1 VTQDSGQW
9 DQQGDQQGGQQGGQ
23 YGGYPPQE
31 PGRYPPRPQQPAG
44 YPPSQ
49 QPGGFPPQ
57 QPAGFPPQPSGYQ
70 PQGGYP
76 PQAPPGG
83 YPPQA
88 PPGGYP
94 PQAPPG
100 GYPPQQPGA
109 FAAQGAGGFPSG
121 PGAPPKKSPV
131 MIIAIVAAAIVL
143 LAAIG
148 GIIMV
153 LTRGATD
160 QPEVTITPSQPVP
173 PTEEPTPGPT
183 EQPTP
188 EPQPSPTEPSEPPT
202 RGSVDLGNGIELLP
216 AGGWEVKK
224 TGQNV
229 AQLSDGTNVFLGQSL
244 QISQSTNPGQLCEAW
259 HRKIAEGTTN
269 GKFQDSKDAD
279 VGTTRLQAAT
289 CVAQVT
295 VSGGQGSAK
304 LFLFSLVSV
313 RQSDGVS
320 VIGTTY
326 FTADS
331 NTEQLNK
338 DFTSMINSM
347 LRSQAAGG

>member
-9 DQQGDQQGGQQGGQ
+9 GQQRGQ
-23 YGGYPPQE
+23 LGGYPPQE
-31 PGRYPPRPQQPAG
+31 PGEYSPSPQQPSG
-44 YPPSQ
+44 YPPPQ

-57 QPAGFPPQPSGYQ
+57 QPAGFPPQPPGYP

-83 YPPQA
+83 YPQ
-88 PPGGYP
+88 
-94 PQAPPG
+94 
-100 GYPPQQPGA
+100 QQPGGWGP
-109 FAAQGAGGFPSG
+109 QGPGGFPSG

-143 LAAIG
+143 LAAVG

-153 LTRGATD
+153 LTRGGTD
-160 QPEVTITPSQPVP
+160 QPDVTITPSQPVP

-188 EPQPSPTEPSEPPT
+188 QRQPSPTEPSEPRT
-202 RGSVDLGNGIELLP
+202 RGSVDVGNGIELVP
-216 AGGWEVKK
+216 AAGWEVKK
-224 TGQNV
+224 TDKDV
-229 AQLSDGTNVFLGQSL
+229 AQLSNGESVFLGQSL
-244 QISQSTNPGQLCEAW
+244 QIEQSTNPGQLCDAW
-259 HRKIAEGTTN
+259 HRRIAEGTTN
-269 GKFQDSKDAD
+269 GKFQDAKDTD
-279 VGTTRLQAAT
+279 VGTTRLKAAT
-289 CVAQVT
+289 CAAQVT
-295 VSGGQGSAK
+295 VSGGQGSTK

-313 RQSDGVS
+313 RQSDGVT

-326 FTADS
+326 FPADA
-331 NTEQLNK
+331 NTDQLNK

-347 LRSQAAGG
+347 LGSQAAGG